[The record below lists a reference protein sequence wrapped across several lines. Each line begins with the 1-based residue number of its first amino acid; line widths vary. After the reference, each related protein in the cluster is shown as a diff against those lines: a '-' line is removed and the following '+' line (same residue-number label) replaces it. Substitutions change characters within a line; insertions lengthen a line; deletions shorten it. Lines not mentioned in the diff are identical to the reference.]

1 MVGLVFEPDAVELKK
16 PHVIKTVYD
25 PCCGTGGMLSVAKE
39 HVLST
44 VNSEADIFVYGQ
56 ELNPVTYAICKADM
70 LMKGEDADKIRG
82 GDKDNSV
89 ASTLSNDQ
97 FADLKFDYILANPPY
112 GVDWKKD
119 KDAVESESSR
129 GFAGRFGA
137 GLPRSSDGQLL
148 FLQHMVS
155 KMRNPSEG

>member
-1 MVGLVFEPDAVELKK
+1 MEALFDPDAEVLKT
-16 PHVIKTVYD
+16 PHIIKTIYD
-25 PCCGTGGMLSVAKE
+25 PCCGTGGMLSAGKD
-39 HVLST
+39 HVLARFNDKAS
-44 VNSEADIFVYGQ
+44 IFAYGQ

-70 LMKGEDADKIRG
+70 LMKGEDADRIRG
-82 GDKDNSV
+82 GDKDHTI
-89 ASTLSNDQ
+89 ASTLSTDQ
-97 FADLKFDYILANPPY
+97 FSDLKFDYILANPPY

-119 KDAVESESSR
+119 KEAVEQEAER

-148 FLQHMVS
+148 FLEHMVS